1 MESFRVEIL
10 LVEILEF
17 KELTIYNVIA
27 RKQICLHFVVLKF
40 VYTLKKIEIAGY
52 FLQSVIFVNIL
63 PKDFKN
69 WILLYTSRT
78 FRNSFEILR

>member
-52 FLQSVIFVNIL
+52 FLQSVIFVNVL

-69 WILLYTSRT
+69 
-78 FRNSFEILR
+78 

>member
-52 FLQSVIFVNIL
+52 FLQSVIFVNVL

-69 WILLYTSRT
+69 WILLYTSHT